1 MRRLFANRLV
11 FATGAVVIAMAI
23 LFARYAQPVDQ
34 RRVSSLPEA
43 RVYEG
48 GSKWNDGWF

>member
-23 LFARYAQPVDQ
+23 LFALLR
-34 RRVSSLPEA
+34 
-43 RVYEG
+43 G
-48 GSKWNDGWF
+48 